1 MEEEFQE
8 QNQIQEEEVIDPVKL
23 VKKVRKSRKV
33 RKGRRKQNVFRK
45 SFRFFMTIFLIFALV
60 YISKMP
66 QWYLNKK
73 AYTTADNN
81 AIIIENNKI
90 VKPYRILAFLK
101 LHKVPDKPIYMMK
114 TVDIERDIKKLPPV
128 EDVYIRRYAF
138 PARLQII
145 VKERVPAIAIA
156 PSETAPVVAAF
167 AKDGTMIGHEFMP
180 LPPGLKTIKVLSYGN
195 RGDDYTKWD
204 INRINEIV
212 KIAKY
217 VSTYSKEPVEY
228 IDMRNPQDIYVKIKT
243 VNIRLGK
250 LDGGVYD
257 RIKRIPSILPQVKL
271 TDAKIKY
278 LDLSWE
284 KVNYLKLE

>member
-1 MEEEFQE
+1 MEEFQE
-8 QNQIQEEEVIDPVKL
+8 QNQNQEEEVIDPVKL

-73 AYTTADNN
+73 AYTTAGNN

-114 TVDIERDIKKLPPV
+114 TADIERDIKKLPPV

-145 VKERVPAIAIA
+145 VKERVPVIAIA
-156 PSETAPVVAAF
+156 PSEKVPPVAAF
-167 AKDGTMIGHEFMP
+167 AKDGTLIGHEFMP

-195 RGDDYTKWD
+195 KGDDYTKWN
-204 INRINEIV
+204 INRVNEIV

-228 IDMRNPQDIYVKIKT
+228 IDMRNPHDVYVKIKT
-243 VNIRLGK
+243 VNIRIGK
-250 LDGGVYD
+250 IDENVYK
-257 RIKRIPSILPQVKL
+257 RIERIPSILPQVKL
-271 TDAKIKY
+271 VDSKVKY

>member
-1 MEEEFQE
+1 MTEEMEEFDIENHEREVKKRLRQRRVRGKQVHLKHIHTFCRFLVSSLLIVGTYYLLKLPGWYINPE
-8 QNQIQEEEVIDPVKL
+8 AFAHSDSEVIKL
-23 VKKVRKSRKV
+23 
-33 RKGRRKQNVFRK
+33 F
-45 SFRFFMTIFLIFALV
+45 
-60 YISKMP
+60 
-66 QWYLNKK
+66 
-73 AYTTADNN
+73 NN
-81 AIIIENNKI
+81 EI
-90 VKPYRILAFLK
+90 
-101 LHKVPDKPIYMMK
+101 VPDEKIYTLLSGFQAEGTPIFVQK
-114 TVDIERDIKKLPPV
+114 TDELKKLLLELPPV

-204 INRINEIV
+204 INRINAIV